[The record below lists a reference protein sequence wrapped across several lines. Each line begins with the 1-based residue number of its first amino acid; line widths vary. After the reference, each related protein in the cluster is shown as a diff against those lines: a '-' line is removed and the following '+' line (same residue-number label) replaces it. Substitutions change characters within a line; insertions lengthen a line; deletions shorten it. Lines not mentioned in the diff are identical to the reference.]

1 MHEPLLVLTTC
12 GDRRQARALAGA
24 LVEQRLAAC
33 VNTVD
38 NVVSTYRWQGKV
50 HADDEV
56 LLLIKTTEDR
66 YAALEQAIGTLH
78 GYELPELVAVRI
90 DRGSPAYLSWLAAST
105 AAEE

>member
-1 MHEPLLVLTTC
+1 MHESLLVLTTC
-12 GDRRQARALAGA
+12 GDRRQAQALAGA

-33 VNTVD
+33 VNAVE
-38 NVVSTYRWQGKV
+38 NVVSTYRWQGQV

-66 YAALEQAIGTLH
+66 YPALERAIETLH

-105 AAEE
+105 EPEE